1 MSDFGLGRPLWLI
14 LAPLALALIPL
25 ALALAQRSVRRAR
38 ALTRQPHKPRRVATV
53 ALALAVALA
62 AVAAAQPRWGERVVT
77 LPSGGAQLVAVLDVS
92 RSMGVADVAP
102 SRLAAA
108 RTAIADAFRGLSG
121 DRAALVVFAGDARV
135 RFPLTHDLAAAAAVV
150 ESVEGGTLLLERGT
164 SAAAG
169 LDLARELFDDEDA
182 RAGRLVLLVSDGD
195 DLAGDAVASAAALAD
210 AGVALLV
217 AGAGT
222 PAGGVVPAFDPISGE
237 RTMLTDAGGAPV
249 VSRLD
254 EARLRAI
261 AGAAGGRYLGTGL
274 ASVPGAV
281 RARLAAL
288 EGGERVVVT
297 VSLPV
302 ERFQWFAA
310 AALALALLGTAIEWR
325 ALPRW
330 RYGTA
335 LAAAAVPVALLAAA
349 CATAAH
355 DLNERARAALEA
367 GDVDA
372 AVELLYEAR
381 AEDPADGRIALN
393 LAAALHRAERYEEGA
408 SMARIAA
415 ANRDAAIASAGHA
428 SLGRHLFAMDALEDS
443 LAAFGEALLLTPEDD
458 VARRDY
464 EVVYRLLQSTPPETV
479 PAPAEGDA
487 DPPEGDPPESE
498 ASQPAPGADGD
509 AASGGDG
516 GEAGGG
522 ERLAPAALEAE
533 LAALDARVAELRAEA
548 GETLSAEEALAILD
562 LLAERARLAAR
573 NAIRARWNDPGDY

>member
-1 MSDFGLGRPLWLI
+1 MSDFGFGRPLWLI
-14 LAPLALALIPL
+14 LAPLALALIPV
-25 ALALAQRSVRRAR
+25 ALALAERSVRRAR
-38 ALTRQPHKPRRVATV
+38 ALTRRPPEPRRAATV

-62 AVAAAQPRWGERVVT
+62 AVAAAQPRWGERAVAI
-77 LPSGGAQLVAVLDVS
+77 PSGGAQLVAVLDVS
-92 RSMGVADVAP
+92 RSMGAADVAP

-135 RFPLTHDLAAAAAVV
+135 RFPLTRDLAAAAIVV
-150 ESVEGGTLLLERGT
+150 ESAGGGALLLERGT

-169 LDLARELFDDEDA
+169 LDLARGLFDAEDE

-222 PAGGVVPAFDPISGE
+222 PAGGVVPVFDPVSGE
-237 RTMLTDAGGAPV
+237 RSVLTDAGGAPV
-249 VSRLD
+249 VSRLG
-254 EARLRAI
+254 EARLQAI
-261 AGAAGGRYLGTGL
+261 AEAAGGRYLGTDL
-274 ASVPGAV
+274 AGAPGAV

-288 EGGERVVVT
+288 EGGERGVAS

-330 RYGTA
+330 RSGMAFAAA
-335 LAAAAVPVALLAAA
+335 LAVALSAAA

-355 DLNERARAALEA
+355 DLNERAREALAA

-381 AEDPADGRIALN
+381 AEEPANGRIALN
-393 LAAALHRAERYEEGA
+393 LAAALHRAERHEEGA
-408 SMARIAA
+408 RVARIAA
-415 ANRDAAIASAGHA
+415 ADRDAAIAAVGHA
-428 SLGRHLFAMDALEDS
+428 SLGRHLFALDALEAS
-443 LAAFGEALLLTPEDD
+443 LAAFGEALLLAPEDD

-464 EVVYRLLQSTPPETV
+464 EVVYRLLQAAPPSPPEPV
-479 PAPAEGDA
+479 PAEGEGEPPDGDLP
-487 DPPEGDPPESE
+487 DPGE
-498 ASQPAPGADGD
+498 SQPGAGAD
-509 AASGGDG
+509 AASGGG
-516 GEAGGG
+516 GDAGGG
-522 ERLAPAALEAE
+522 EGLAPAALEAR

-573 NAIRARWNDPGDY
+573 NAIRARWNDAGDY